1 MMKVNSLEFDQV
13 SFLEN
18 LISYDASEFL
28 REFNHLQ
35 SSNVD
40 ILARALELSSIP
52 SNNDLLRGEVKLLL
66 SRKSRRKIGQ
76 FPKVCS
82 YGSVE

>member
-1 MMKVNSLEFDQV
+1 MQESTTDTYDESDFLREFDQV
-13 SFLEN
+13 GFSEN
-18 LISYDASEFL
+18 LISYDASEFP

-52 SNNDLLRGEVKLLL
+52 SMNDLLSQAMAL
-66 SRKSRRKIGQ
+66 SEINADMD
-76 FPKVCS
+76 F
-82 YGSVE
+82 